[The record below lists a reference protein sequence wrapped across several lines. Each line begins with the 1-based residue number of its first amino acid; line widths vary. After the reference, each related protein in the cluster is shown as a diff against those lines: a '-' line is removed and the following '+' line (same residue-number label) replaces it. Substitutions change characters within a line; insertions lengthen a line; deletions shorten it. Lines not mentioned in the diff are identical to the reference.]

1 LKLKLNN
8 CDMNKKILWLNWK
21 DINHPQAGGAEVVTH
36 ELCKKLVEE
45 GNQVTLL
52 TSLYQDAKET
62 DEIDGIKIIRVGTN
76 KFLHAF
82 QANWYYTKNLK
93 NQFDIIIEEV
103 NTAPYLVNFSK
114 GKEKV
119 FLFYH
124 QLARQVWFF
133 ETKFPL
139 NYIGYYFLEPFAC
152 FLQNMFKA
160 ITITIS
166 ESTKNDLVKLGAR
179 AENIKIITE
188 FIDNKPLV
196 SLEKSLPKDQIFTVL
211 YHGSLRE
218 MKRPEEVV
226 KAFGLFVKKH
236 PKSQL
241 WISGGGDQSGLV
253 SIAKSLNFL
262 DKVTFFGRTGET
274 QKLELMQKS
283 SVLCATSVKEGWGL
297 IVTEA
302 NSMGT
307 PAIVYNVDGLRDSA
321 KSGGNWIVE
330 ENPEALAARLEDVYK
345 LFVENPKEYKEKCSE
360 VLEKSR
366 QHTVQQ
372 SYTDFKEIVGL

>member
-1 LKLKLNN
+1 
-8 CDMNKKILWLNWK
+8 MSKKILWFNWK
-21 DINHPQAGGAEVVTH
+21 DINHPFAGGAEVVTH
-36 ELCKKLVEE
+36 ELCKKLVQE

-52 TSLYQDAKET
+52 TAMYPNAKEADT
-62 DEIDGIKIIRVGTN
+62 IDGVKIIRVGAN
-76 KFLHAF
+76 KYLHSF
-82 QANWYYTKNLK
+82 QANLYYKKNLK
-93 NQFDIIIEEV
+93 NKFDIIIEVV

-114 GKEKV
+114 GKEKL

-152 FLQNMFKA
+152 FLQNMLQA
-160 ITITIS
+160 VTITIS
-166 ESTKNDLVKLGAR
+166 ESTKKDLIKLGAK
-179 AENIKIITE
+179 AENIRIITE
-188 FIDNKPLV
+188 FIENKPLV
-196 SLEKSLPKDQIFTVL
+196 SLEKSIKKNQIFTVL

-218 MKRPEEVV
+218 MKRPEEVA
-226 KAFGLFVKKH
+226 KAFGLFVKKQ
-236 PKSQL
+236 PNSQL
-241 WISGGGDQSGLV
+241 WISGGGDQSKLIE
-253 SIAKSLNFL
+253 IAKSSNFF
-262 DKVTFFGRTGET
+262 DKVTFFGRTSEQ

-330 ENPEALAARLEDVYK
+330 ENPEILAVCLENCYK

-366 QHTVQQ
+366 QHTIQQ
-372 SYTDFKEIVGL
+372 SYKDFKEIIGL